1 MKTFADIREK
11 KSSTDQVVDSGKI
24 KRIKYEVRKD
34 KKNLFHAWID
44 GDYLDKFRSKN
55 DAKKAI
61 NMAIKELA

>member
-1 MKTFADIREK
+1 MKTFVDIREK
-11 KSSTDQVVDSGKI
+11 KLSTDQVVDSGRT

>member
-1 MKTFADIREK
+1 MKTFANIREK
-11 KSSTDQVVDSGKI
+11 KMSTDQVVDSGRV

-44 GDYLDKFRSKN
+44 GDYLDKFRSKG